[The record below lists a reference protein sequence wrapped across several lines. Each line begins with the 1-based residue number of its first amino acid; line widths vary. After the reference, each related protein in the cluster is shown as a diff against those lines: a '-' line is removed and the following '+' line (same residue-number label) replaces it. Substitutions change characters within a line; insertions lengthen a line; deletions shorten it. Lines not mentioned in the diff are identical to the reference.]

1 MVFFCLARTITA
13 AQPASEQNQGTAS
26 DRVILPKGVPDPIEP
41 LNRTI
46 FGVNRWLMSGVI
58 KPSSRVYRFIVRKPV
73 RTGINNFN
81 RNITYPGRV
90 LNNLLQ
96 GKWKGAKYE
105 TDRFFVNTF
114 AGGAGFV
121 DMASQWKMPKSDADF
136 GQTFG
141 KWGWRPSCYVMLPV
155 LGPSNERDAL
165 GFAAD
170 TMANPFTYLTPYP
183 FTPEDPLTYLT
194 PYTYYA
200 AAATYNGLSDTVD
213 GYTRSI
219 ESEKDAYATLQYA
232 WTFVRANRQPDF
244 RIQGEQ
250 DRATLE
256 TLQSALV
263 KVKDAEFPNHSKT
276 RSITIPGTGRKLD
289 FTYWMQQKKA
299 PIVYIVPGIGS
310 HRLADM
316 ALALAELMYRQG
328 FSAVCVSN
336 PYNYEFMERAS
347 TAALPAYTP
356 IDAHDLH
363 AALTEID
370 RRLESFYPGKL
381 GAHALMGYSI
391 GAFQSLFISANTD
404 EKLLQ
409 FDRYVAID
417 TPVRLLYGMGKL
429 DGFFQAPLA
438 WPAAERTDRLE
449 NTFLKVA
456 ALAKSAPG
464 AQGTLPFEE
473 IESKFLVGMA
483 FRLILRDVIF
493 TSQLRTNQGILKMPL
508 KKSRRGAVYN
518 EILQYSFTDYFEKF
532 ATPYYGQRGIDF
544 TDPETLAKAADLR
557 HYAGSLQAN
566 QKIRVM
572 VNANDFLLSAE
583 DLAWLRQTF
592 EPGRLTVFENGGHLG
607 NLAYPN
613 VQKAITGALEGLGA
627 GKSAGDGA
635 RVWVPVR
642 KDPAAM

>member
-1 MVFFCLARTITA
+1 MSCRGPVRPRLRPWVGLLVAMVFFCLARTITA

-336 PYNYEFMERAS
+336 PRSEEHTS
-347 TAALPAYTP
+347 EL
-356 IDAHDLH
+356 
-363 AALTEID
+363 
-370 RRLESFYPGKL
+370 
-381 GAHALMGYSI
+381 
-391 GAFQSLFISANTD
+391 QSRFGIS
-404 EKLLQ
+404 
-409 FDRYVAID
+409 
-417 TPVRLLYGMGKL
+417 
-429 DGFFQAPLA
+429 
-438 WPAAERTDRLE
+438 
-449 NTFLKVA
+449 
-456 ALAKSAPG
+456 
-464 AQGTLPFEE
+464 
-473 IESKFLVGMA
+473 
-483 FRLILRDVIF
+483 
-493 TSQLRTNQGILKMPL
+493 
-508 KKSRRGAVYN
+508 
-518 EILQYSFTDYFEKF
+518 
-532 ATPYYGQRGIDF
+532 
-544 TDPETLAKAADLR
+544 
-557 HYAGSLQAN
+557 YA
-566 QKIRVM
+566 
-572 VNANDFLLSAE
+572 
-583 DLAWLRQTF
+583 
-592 EPGRLTVFENGGHLG
+592 
-607 NLAYPN
+607 
-613 VQKAITGALEGLGA
+613 
-627 GKSAGDGA
+627 
-635 RVWVPVR
+635 
-642 KDPAAM
+642 